1 MDNLI
6 LVFAVLSLA
15 LGTLG
20 ALYFKLHQKKVL
32 LMEDNERLA
41 QELAKYTPIKD
52 IQAEIARLKAD
63 VLAKQQEA
71 TQLQAR
77 LAKYELDLD
86 LHELG
91 FYQPKFTFNDILH
104 YVEALDLTREAQKEY
119 IKQKKVLIQR
129 PPPQSAPLAAKD
141 VAKLAVSAFNGEVS
155 AIIDMV
161 RYDNFEKCKQQI
173 NTSAE
178 KINSLIAGTGYR
190 IAEAYL
196 QLKLKELALVYDYKE
211 MEQRAKEEQAEI
223 KAAMREEEKERA
235 EAESAR
241 EQAIREQERYQAA
254 LERARQE
261 LEGKSAE
268 ERAQYEAK
276 MVELQKKYEE
286 ATAERQRAT
295 AMAQIT
301 RKGHVYIIS
310 NVGSFGEN
318 IFKIGMTRRN
328 DPKERIKE
336 LGDASVPF
344 EFDIHALIMTDDAP
358 ALEASLHTQFESGRI
373 NKINLRKEFFQ
384 VALDEIAVVCEK
396 MGHKVTLTKLAEARE
411 YRESLR
417 QRLAES
423 NGTPICSARN
433 E

>member
-15 LGTLG
+15 LGAIG
-20 ALYFKLHQKKVL
+20 AMYFKLLQKNAL
-32 LMEDNERLA
+32 LVDDNERLTR
-41 QELAKYTPIKD
+41 ELAKFKPIQD
-52 IQAEIARLKAD
+52 IQSELARLKGD
-63 VLAKQQEA
+63 VSATEQIA

-77 LAKYELDLD
+77 LSKYELDLD

-104 YVEALDLTREAQKEY
+104 YVEALDLTREAQKEL
-119 IKQKKVLIQR
+119 IKQKKVLIKSPVTQ
-129 PPPQSAPLAAKD
+129 ATPLSPRD

-155 AIIDMV
+155 AIIETV
-161 RYDNFEKCKQQI
+161 RYDNFERCRQQI
-173 NTSAE
+173 NTSVE
-178 KINSLIAGTGYR
+178 KIDSLIAGTGYR
-190 IAEAYL
+190 IAEGYL

-211 MEQRAKEEQAEI
+211 LEQRAKEEQAEL

-241 EQAIREQERYQAA
+241 EKAIREQERYQAA
-254 LERARQE
+254 LEQARQE
-261 LEGKSAE
+261 QAGKTAE

-276 MVELQKKYEE
+276 IMELQRKFEE

-310 NVGSFGEN
+310 NIGSFGEN
-318 IFKIGMTRRN
+318 VFKIGMTRRN

-358 ALEASLHTQFESGRI
+358 ALEASLHSQFEKGRI
-373 NKINLRKEFFQ
+373 NKVNLRKEFFH
-384 VALDEIAVVCEK
+384 VALNDIAAACQK
-396 MGHKVTLTKLAEARE
+396 LGHTVTLTQLAEARE
-411 YRESLR
+411 YRESQR
-417 QRLAES
+417 QRLAEN
-423 NGTPICSARN
+423 NGASSALQRV
-433 E
+433 